1 MKYCMYVIMNVHMC
15 GVGVCMYVLSVFFIT
30 SYFFFETGFL
40 TKPKACEFSSTDW
53 SMNSG
58 DLSVS
63 LLYSCTP
70 DLGIL
75 DIYHHKL

>member
-1 MKYCMYVIMNVHMC
+1 MHECVEC
-15 GVGVCMYVLSVFFIT
+15 FFD
-30 SYFFFETGFL
+30 YFLLFFETGFL

>member
-1 MKYCMYVIMNVHMC
+1 
-15 GVGVCMYVLSVFFIT
+15 MYVLSVFFIT